1 MDDALDISSWTIL
14 INAKPAAAVS
24 WVTLD
29 WKTPEDILNV
39 IWGSV
44 RRRKQA
50 TFEWSADYVML
61 YDNLST
67 MTALTNWTK
76 FNIELAFSSTPEAW
90 QVAKYQKFTIYDCTI
105 NSHNMSFWESSTFKC
120 SWTAAYYGLSN
131 TAPV

>member
-1 MDDALDISSWTIL
+1 MEDALDISSWDIL
-14 INAKPAAAVS
+14 INWVKAAAVS

-61 YDNLST
+61 YDNLTT

-76 FNIELAFSSTPEAW
+76 FNIELVFSS
-90 QVAKYQKFTIYDCTI
+90 VADANGPAKTQKVTIFECTI
-105 NSHNMSFWESSTFKC
+105 NSHNMSFGESSTFKC
-120 SWTAAYYGLSN
+120 SWTAAYY
-131 TAPV
+131 AVV